1 MNNPNNNRSLLFGVV
16 GGYLIYLA
24 YQLMKDMIDD
34 IPSTMPKWLIIVVS
48 VLFAAIGVT
57 LLVFAWK
64 MWKKGR
70 EEPEEGRVEID
81 EETGEKPNDPAPA
94 EEAGEESAKTDQDG
108 PEK

>member
-24 YQLMKDMIDD
+24 YQLMKDMIDE

-64 MWKKGR
+64 MWKK
-70 EEPEEGRVEID
+70 
-81 EETGEKPNDPAPA
+81 AP
-94 EEAGEESAKTDQDG
+94 GSKGQSLSVS
-108 PEK
+108 P